1 MSNVNQNIA
10 KNIILLRK
18 ANKWTQSELA
28 DKLNYS
34 DKSISKWER
43 GDSIPDIEMLC
54 EVAKVFNV
62 SLEYLTIE
70 HSEKDIAK
78 DQNKKELFVRDLLI
92 LILYCVTV
100 YFISTI
106 VFIYPTIKNPDN
118 ASKFWVAYLYA
129 LPVCAF
135 LCSRYAK
142 KRNIWLM
149 RMISSSILVW
159 TFITAAYCT
168 TVIIGLKMFWLLFLI
183 GVPLQAAIC
192 LYYFWKRTF

>member
-1 MSNVNQNIA
+1 MPTVHQNIA
-10 KNIILLRK
+10 KNITLLRK
-18 ANKWTQSELA
+18 ANKWTQGDLA
-28 DKLNYS
+28 EQLNYS

-43 GDSIPDIEMLC
+43 GESIPDIEMLC

-62 SLEYLTIE
+62 SLEYLTTE
-70 HSEKDIAK
+70 HNEKEIIN
-78 DQNKKELFVRDLLI
+78 DQNKKELLIRDLLI
-92 LILYCVTV
+92 LIMYCVTV

-106 VFIYPTIKNPDN
+106 VFIYPTIRNPEN
-118 ASKFWVAYLYA
+118 ARLFWVSYLYA

-142 KRNIWLM
+142 KKNIWLM
-149 RMISSSILVW
+149 RMISSSMLVW
-159 TFITAAYCT
+159 TLITAAYCT
-168 TVIIGLKMFWLLFLI
+168 TVIAGLKMFWLLFLI